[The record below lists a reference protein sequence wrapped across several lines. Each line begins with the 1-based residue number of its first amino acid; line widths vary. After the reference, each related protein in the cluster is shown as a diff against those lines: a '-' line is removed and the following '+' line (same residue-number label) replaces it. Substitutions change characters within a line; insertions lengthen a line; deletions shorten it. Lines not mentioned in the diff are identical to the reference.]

1 MAKLGYSVEDVQAQ
15 AMLDPGTYHVR
26 VNQVL
31 VKDEAEGKRGS
42 LILQMVVASGDN
54 MGFPTSAFF
63 ALPTAEDA
71 ETKCQWEVDQGLGD
85 KARTMQGFLLDFI
98 QGPAVACGVAW
109 GKSGF
114 DPDEF
119 MGKECMVDV
128 KHGLNKN
135 TGAMQVNYGNWRP
148 YSG

>member
-1 MAKLGYSVEDVQAQ
+1 MAKLGYSIEDVEAQ
-15 AMLDPGTYHVR
+15 AMLDPGTYHMR
-26 VNQVL
+26 INQPI
-31 VKDEAEGKRGS
+31 VKEEAEGKRGS
-42 LILQMVVASGDN
+42 LILQMVVASGEQ
-54 MGFPTSAFF
+54 MGFPTTAFF

-71 ETKCQWEVDQGLGD
+71 TTKCHWESELGD

-119 MGKECMVDV
+119 MGKECTVDI
-128 KHGLNKN
+128 KHGINKN
-135 TGAMQVNYGNWRP
+135 SGAVQVNYVNWRA
-148 YSG
+148 YSAS